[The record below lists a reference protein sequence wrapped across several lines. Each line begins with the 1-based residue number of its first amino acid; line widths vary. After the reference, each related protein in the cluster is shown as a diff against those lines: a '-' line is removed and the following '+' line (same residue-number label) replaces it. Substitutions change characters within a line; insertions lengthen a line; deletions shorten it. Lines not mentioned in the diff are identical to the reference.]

1 MVRPARSACATSG
14 RSLTHSAA
22 CAMTSVQSGTSTF
35 GGLAAS
41 PLGNQ
46 MWISFV

>member
-1 MVRPARSACATSG
+1 MVRLARSACATSG
-14 RSLTHSAA
+14 RSLASVA

-35 GGLAAS
+35 GGLAAC